1 MTAKQL
7 SIMLSELG
15 DKEVVVQLSQP
26 SIAVSAYSQIESVG
40 IGFDWDEGKVFLIPE
55 KKIIDKKCLKRYNK
69 TKGKKRTS
77 NPFLPLIFKEGII
90 WKYI

>member
-26 SIAVSAYSQIESVG
+26 SIAVSAYSQIESIG
-40 IGFDWDEGKVFLIPE
+40 IGFDWDEGKVFLIPSKE
-55 KKIIDKKCLKRYNK
+55 LVDKNL
-69 TKGKKRTS
+69 
-77 NPFLPLIFKEGII
+77 
-90 WKYI
+90 